1 MQNIPP
7 ILESNDAVLIVV
19 KEGNLFF
26 IAVMKSENSPLLV
39 VEFINQI
46 IRLFKAYI
54 GSVSEM
60 KIRSNFSIVYQVVVS
75 CSFDLQ
81 LLDEVSDFGIPV
93 ITEPSVM
100 SALIQVPS
108 VMNKVTN
115 FVTKVAV
122 GVL

>member
-75 CSFDLQ
+75 CLFDLQ